1 LCITAKLAQQWQIR
15 VNRVIPAIAA
25 CPVRPKS
32 GHSAYARVYEYSPY
46 GAAENK
52 SLEIKR
58 LGPHRVP
65 RC

>member
-1 LCITAKLAQQWQIR
+1 VLVLESILLKFGLENSFATQS
-15 VNRVIPAIAA
+15 
-25 CPVRPKS
+25 PKS
-32 GHSAYARVYEYSPY
+32 GHSANARVYEYTAY

-58 LGPHRVP
+58 LRPRRAP